1 MLVVVTGTGVV
12 SRYLE
17 GSPFAW
23 TDEVAGYLFVALT
36 FFGAA
41 SGFARNN
48 HPSIT
53 MLTDRVPPRVAR
65 CLGAVATGGMLALLV
80 VLVWYGYQAA
90 VGAARGTVVAVR

>member
-1 MLVVVTGTGVV
+1 MPRSTPVAGGARDAFPRLLLGALASLCDGALVITLLFLVVVTGAGVV

-41 SGFARNN
+41 SGFAR
-48 HPSIT
+48 
-53 MLTDRVPPRVAR
+53 RR
-65 CLGAVATGGMLALLV
+65 
-80 VLVWYGYQAA
+80 
-90 VGAARGTVVAVR
+90 